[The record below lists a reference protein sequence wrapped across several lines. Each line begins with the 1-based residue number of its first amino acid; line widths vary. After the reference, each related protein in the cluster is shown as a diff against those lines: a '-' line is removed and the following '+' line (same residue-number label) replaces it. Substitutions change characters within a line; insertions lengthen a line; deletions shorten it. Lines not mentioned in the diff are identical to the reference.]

1 MEVNGFLIKK
11 HKKDHWKIII
21 KVFTM
26 LHGQAHTER
35 SFSVNKETV
44 VENLHFKSLSAYHLV
59 YDAINL
65 SGKGVHEIDL
75 PNKLVTFCIASY
87 SCYHALKESRSDKQ
101 TREIQKKKDSARKN
115 RQC

>member
-1 MEVNGFLIKK
+1 
-11 HKKDHWKIII
+11 
-21 KVFTM
+21 M
-26 LHGQAHTER
+26 LHGQAHIER

-65 SGKGVHEIDL
+65 SGKDVHEIDL

-87 SCYHALKESRSDKQ
+87 SCYHAALKESWSDQQ
-101 TREIQKKKDSARKN
+101 TGEIQKKKDSARRN

>member
-26 LHGQAHTER
+26 LHGQAHIER

-44 VENLHFKSLSAYHLV
+44 VKNLHFKSLSAYHLV

-101 TREIQKKKDSARKN
+101 EKFRKRKILQEKIAN
-115 RQC
+115 AK